1 MLPASCLDLNAT
13 RNHTPSAQLN
23 QPRLLQKAR
32 RYRHRLRLAGSSS
45 NAPGLPP
52 HITPTDGSWLNLIE
66 RWFELLRNIR
76 IGGAHVGDKVERALK
91 GFTEATDDTLLATNP
106 KRLSGRNP
114 RTRFWPAC
122 PALPALQSKFTALH
136 LCKTTMTHHSKTL
149 LITPRLPSF
158 VVCEYRFTLR
168 AASQEEYIGIQDK
181 PYLRLALAGW
191 PGATNQ
197 GCRTAY
203 WPAN

>member
-1 MLPASCLDLNAT
+1 MPHGTILPVLSSTSRDSSRKLGATGIDCAWQVLPAM
-13 RNHTPSAQLN
+13 
-23 QPRLLQKAR
+23 
-32 RYRHRLRLAGSSS
+32 HRAYHPTL
-45 NAPGLPP
+45 
-52 HITPTDGSWLNLIE
+52 TPTDGSWLNLIE

-76 IGGAHVGDKVERALK
+76 IGGAHAGDKVERALK

-114 RTRFWPAC
+114 RTRFWPTC

-136 LCKTTMTHHSKTL
+136 LCKTTMTHHSRAL
-149 LITPRLPSF
+149 LITPRLPRF

-181 PYLRLALAGW
+181 PY
-191 PGATNQ
+191 
-197 GCRTAY
+197 
-203 WPAN
+203 

>member
-1 MLPASCLDLNAT
+1 MTVLARCWKRSEIVKIELTRVILCLLPSCLDLNAT

-91 GFTEATDDTLLATNP
+91 DFTEATDDTLLATP
-106 KRLSGRNP
+106 KAFVWTKPADEILASMP
-114 RTRFWPAC
+114 RFA
-122 PALPALQSKFTALH
+122 
-136 LCKTTMTHHSKTL
+136 
-149 LITPRLPSF
+149 
-158 VVCEYRFTLR
+158 
-168 AASQEEYIGIQDK
+168 
-181 PYLRLALAGW
+181 
-191 PGATNQ
+191 GATKQIHGSSFMQDNNDSPQ
-197 GCRTAY
+197 QNSSHHPKIAAFRCL
-203 WPAN
+203 